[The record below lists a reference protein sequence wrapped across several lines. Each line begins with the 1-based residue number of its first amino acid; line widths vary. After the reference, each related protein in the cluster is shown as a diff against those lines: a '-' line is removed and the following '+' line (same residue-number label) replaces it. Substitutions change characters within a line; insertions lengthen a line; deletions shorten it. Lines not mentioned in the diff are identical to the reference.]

1 MDAQNKLVQGNPTK
15 QTYYEIALFK
25 LKKKNT

>member
-1 MDAQNKLVQGNPTK
+1 MDAQNKLVQGIPTK

-25 LKKKNT
+25 LKKNT